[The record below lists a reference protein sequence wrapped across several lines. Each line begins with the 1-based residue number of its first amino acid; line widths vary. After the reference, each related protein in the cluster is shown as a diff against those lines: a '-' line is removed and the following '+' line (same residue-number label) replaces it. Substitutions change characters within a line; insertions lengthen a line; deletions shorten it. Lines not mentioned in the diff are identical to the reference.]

1 MASGAAAMNQSPLR
15 VGALGMGWWSDVL
28 ADAAKRSGAIE
39 IVACFTRSQEKR
51 LAFAAKY
58 GCRAASSYEEILNDD
73 SIEAII
79 NTTPNSAHL
88 ETTRLAAA
96 AGKHVF
102 LDKPIANFVAEG
114 EAITRVCE
122 DAGVVLALGYQR
134 RRESQ
139 FRWMKAEIDA
149 GRFGRLVQAE
159 ANISRDRLGKI
170 DLSSWRYQA
179 SGMPGGVMLQIGIHY
194 VDVLEMLLGPVA
206 RVNGMLAQLVLP
218 GDNPDVANLM
228 LEHESGAISNLT
240 ASYASASEYYMM
252 NVYGKEASAY
262 YDLFSG
268 LRHLR
273 RGESK
278 ARPVPTQSNDTIRE
292 ELEEFARCVRTGA
305 RPETGGQW
313 ATRNL
318 AVIAAGI
325 ISARQRRAVD
335 VSEVL
340 SSRA

>member
-1 MASGAAAMNQSPLR
+1 MNLSPLR
-15 VGALGMGWWSDVL
+15 VAALGMGWWSDVL
-28 ADAAKRSGAIE
+28 ADAVKRSGAIE
-39 IVACFTRSQEKR
+39 IVACFTRSHDKCH
-51 LAFAAKY
+51 AFAAKY
-58 GCRAASSYEEILNDD
+58 GCRAATSYDEILKDE

-79 NTTPNSAHL
+79 NTTPNSVHL

-102 LDKPIANFVAEG
+102 LDKPIANSIAEG

-228 LEHESGAISNLT
+228 LEHDNGAISNLT

-278 ARPVPTQSNDTIRE
+278 AHAIPTQSNDTIRE
-292 ELEEFARCVRTGA
+292 ELEEFVHCVRTGA
-305 RPETGGQW
+305 RPETGGEW

-325 ISARQRRAVD
+325 ISARQHRAVD